1 MTDLTL
7 RIKSSDF
14 SNFAGYYHT
23 DESHKKHNKR
33 LNEYISLYLSN
44 DNIKYFQIECDNGVR
59 IHTIA
64 YICERVDKKHFIK
77 TEFAEK
83 SRENKYYLCFYKEDK
98 KKG

>member
-1 MTDLTL
+1 MADLTL

-23 DESHKKHNKR
+23 DETHKKHNEK
-33 LNEYISLYLSN
+33 LNEYINLYLSN
-44 DNIKYFQIECDNGVR
+44 DNIKYFQIECDNSVR
-59 IHTIA
+59 VHTIA

-77 TEFAEK
+77 TELAEK
-83 SRENKYYLCFYKEDK
+83 SRNNKYYLCFYKDNI